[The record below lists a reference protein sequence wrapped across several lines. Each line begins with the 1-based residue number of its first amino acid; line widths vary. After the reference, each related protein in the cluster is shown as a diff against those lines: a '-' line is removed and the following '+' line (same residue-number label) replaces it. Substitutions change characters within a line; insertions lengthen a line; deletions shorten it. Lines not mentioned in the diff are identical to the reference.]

1 MPILYDTAYQILS
14 ISLKEYL
21 RAHCCFM
28 HQTRVHFQMILN
40 LQDLNWQDILDRF
53 TKKISSS
60 DEQLLQLTITA
71 KNFAEKSKHM
81 SINVYNYDKV
91 KPQVL

>member
-28 HQTRVHFQMILN
+28 QQTRVHFQMILN